1 MSQKLTHRQILGG
14 TLASLAACRVPTARA
29 QAQCPVRSIR
39 VIVPFAAGGIGDTI
53 MRVLAPR
60 MEQTLGQKLVI
71 ESKPGGA
78 GNLVAR
84 EVAPVEPMAIRSS

>member
-1 MSQKLTHRQILGG
+1 
-14 TLASLAACRVPTARA
+14 
-29 QAQCPVRSIR
+29 
-39 VIVPFAAGGIGDTI
+39 